1 MASIQNVITEL
12 SVIDKRIEQH
22 TEHIARE
29 QQYLNE
35 TIEKLRSN
43 FGNDPAML
51 SAITYLFQANNRLA
65 AADSSLYL
73 VRKVTEELIKI
84 LQ

>member
-12 SVIDKRIEQH
+12 GVIDERIEQH

-29 QQYLNE
+29 QQYINE
-35 TIEKLRSN
+35 TIEKIRTN
-43 FGNDPAML
+43 FGADSAAL
-51 SAITYLFQANNRLA
+51 CAITYLYQANIRLSI
-65 AADSSLYL
+65 ADSNLYI
-73 VRKVTEELIKI
+73 VRKKTEELKKS

>member
-51 SAITYLFQANNRLA
+51 SAITYLFQATNRLA

>member
-43 FGNDPAML
+43 FGNDPTMF